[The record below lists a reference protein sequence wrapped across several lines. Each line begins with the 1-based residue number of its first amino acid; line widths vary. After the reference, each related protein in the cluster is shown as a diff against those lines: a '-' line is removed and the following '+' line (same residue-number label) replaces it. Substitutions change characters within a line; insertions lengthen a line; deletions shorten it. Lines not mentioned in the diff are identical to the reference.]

1 MKGENGKNV
10 SIENGRTAKKTYHSP
25 KLSHFGT
32 VAHLTLKSGMGPI
45 NDSGMNMMAA
55 S

>member
-1 MKGENGKNV
+1 MNDGNEKNIPGESKRN
-10 SIENGRTAKKTYHSP
+10 SKKRYNSP

-32 VAHLTLKSGMGPI
+32 VATLTLKNGIGPI